1 MADAMQFW
9 FDFDRAFNPG
19 FGQVSEAVL
28 DAYDAT
34 GAPFGIAARWRRH
47 RAAGTYPAG
56 FHQDMAANADSLSL
70 LAGEQL
76 KIIDRHFGDDGAAQQ
91 SAFEAFGQG
100 VLFDDRRPAGDKV
113 HKMDTGGPADPPT
126 GYHNWH
132 AFIRAAVLVGGD
144 PQRWLEID
152 RQVGLAWGIQSVA
165 KPVEDATDN
174 PPLQATTLQR
184 LRDAWL
190 ALDADELDAAFDS
203 EPFPPDS
210 LV

>member
-1 MADAMQFW
+1 
-9 FDFDRAFNPG
+9 
-19 FGQVSEAVL
+19 
-28 DAYDAT
+28 
-34 GAPFGIAARWRRH
+34 
-47 RAAGTYPAG
+47 
-56 FHQDMAANADSLSL
+56 MAANADSLSL

-165 KPVEDATDN
+165 KPVEDATNN
-174 PPLQATTLQR
+174 PPLQATHARSGCATRGSHSTPTSSTRRLTASPSHPTASSRSGGQR
-184 LRDAWL
+184 SWQS
-190 ALDADELDAAFDS
+190 S
-203 EPFPPDS
+203 ERT
-210 LV
+210 